1 MIYIA
6 THKKTDLPKLENYI
20 ALRVGAEGNDDFGYC
35 ADNTGDNISFKNPN
49 YCELTG
55 LYWIWKN
62 TDDDC
67 KGLVHYRRYFE
78 KSNLSANTKNI
89 YSYDELKAMLQ
100 SADVVLPYV
109 EYFLQNAKDELLIS
123 CCTEKIFAQLECIV
137 KEKYPDYGNAFDE
150 YFQQNSSTLFN
161 MMFCKANLFD
171 DYCRWLFDI
180 LFELE
185 KVVDLSELNRYQQRL
200 YGLLSER
207 LLNVWIRKNRCK
219 VKNVR
224 VVNPE
229 MPVGEK
235 INLCRRRFTNRI
247 RYQLFR

>member
-1 MIYIA
+1 M
-6 THKKTDLPKLENYI
+6 
-20 ALRVGAEGNDDFGYC
+20 
-35 ADNTGDNISFKNPN
+35 
-49 YCELTG
+49 
-55 LYWIWKN
+55 
-62 TDDDC
+62 
-67 KGLVHYRRYFE
+67 
-78 KSNLSANTKNI
+78 SANTKNI

-200 YGLLSER
+200 YGFLSER

-235 INLCRRRFTNRI
+235 INLCRCRFTNRI